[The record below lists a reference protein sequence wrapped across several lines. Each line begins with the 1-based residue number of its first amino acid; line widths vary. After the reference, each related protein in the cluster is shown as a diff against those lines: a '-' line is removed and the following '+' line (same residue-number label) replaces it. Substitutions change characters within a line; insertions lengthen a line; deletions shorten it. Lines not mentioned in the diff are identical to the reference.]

1 MKTFWYGLA
10 IGIFFSLFIFQLVS
24 VVDCEKELD
33 DCNSDEAVQELRT
46 LKTTHELQNNLTMQ
60 FMDNLLAQDD
70 PEAYLSHIKLCKS
83 KNETEQCLYDLVRET
98 QDTSLCIFLPEEK
111 LAPCSLE

>member
-10 IGIFFSLFIFQLVS
+10 IGIFFSLFVFQLVS
-24 VVDCEKELD
+24 VIDCENKVE
-33 DCNSDEAVQELRT
+33 DCNSDDAVQELRD
-46 LKTTHELQNNLTMQ
+46 LQAKHDLQKNLTMR

-70 PEAYLSHIKLCKS
+70 PESYLSHIKLCQS
-83 KNETEQCLYDLVRET
+83 RNDTEQCLYELVRET
-98 QDTSLCIFLPEEK
+98 EDTSLWLLLPEEK